1 MIWVDGEEVVK
12 PRSDH
17 TPPGR
22 GASYN
27 PPNRYEAL
35 HIDREPDGNAWWE
48 DVEGDERPQL
58 TTQFLPDNA
67 QSIIAS
73 NDSPDVPYSYSIN
86 PYRGCE
92 HGCSYCYARP
102 THERLGMSSGLDFE
116 SRILVKHE
124 AARLLRKELSRSSW
138 RGEIIA
144 LSGVTD
150 CYQPCERKFRL
161 TRGLLEVL
169 WEARQAC
176 MLITKNALLLRDLD
190 LLAALAA
197 EQLVHVSLS
206 ITSLD
211 LALTRVLEPR
221 TSAPAAR
228 LRAITALRE
237 AGVPVGV
244 MVAPVIPGL
253 TDHEL
258 PAILEAAS
266 QAGAVAAGF
275 TLLRLPES
283 VGPLFL
289 DWLERHRPLARQRVE
304 SLIRS
309 TRGGAL
315 DDARFGCRMRG
326 DAAYADGIAASFKL
340 FARKWELD
348 RPRPPLDVTRFR
360 PPRSADGQAFLF

>member
-1 MIWVDGEEVVK
+1 VQ
-12 PRSDH
+12 
-17 TPPGR
+17 
-22 GASYN
+22 
-27 PPNRYEAL
+27 
-35 HIDREPDGNAWWE
+35 IDREPDGNAWWE
-48 DVEGDERPQL
+48 EGEGDEHPQL
-58 TTQFLPDNA
+58 VTEFLPDNA

-116 SRILVKHE
+116 SRILVKHD
-124 AARLLRKELSRSSW
+124 AARLLRQELCRSTWS
-138 RGEIIA
+138 GEIIA

-169 WEARQAC
+169 REARQAC

-190 LLAALAA
+190 LLSELAA
-197 EQLVHVSLS
+197 ERLVHVSLS

-211 LALTRVLEPR
+211 RSLTGVLEPR
-221 TSAPAAR
+221 TSTPEAR
-228 LRAITALRE
+228 LRAITALAA

-258 PAILEAAS
+258 PAILDAAR

-304 SLIRS
+304 GLIRS

-326 DAAYADGIAASFKL
+326 DAAYADGIAASFKV
-340 FARKWELD
+340 FARKLELD

-360 PPRSADGQAFLF
+360 PPRTPDGQGYLF

>member
-1 MIWVDGEEVVK
+1 VQ
-12 PRSDH
+12 
-17 TPPGR
+17 
-22 GASYN
+22 
-27 PPNRYEAL
+27 
-35 HIDREPDGNAWWE
+35 IDREPDGNAWWE
-48 DVEGDERPQL
+48 EGEGDERPQL
-58 TTQFLPDNA
+58 VTEFLPDNA

-73 NDSPDVPYSYSIN
+73 NDSPDVPYNYSIN

-116 SRILVKHE
+116 SRILVKHD
-124 AARLLRKELSRSSW
+124 AARLLRQELCRSTWS
-138 RGEIIA
+138 GEIIA

-169 WEARQAC
+169 REARQAC

-190 LLAALAA
+190 LLSELAA
-197 EQLVHVSLS
+197 ERLVHVSLS

-211 LALTRVLEPR
+211 RSLTGVLEPR
-221 TSAPAAR
+221 TSTPEAR
-228 LRAITALRE
+228 LRAITALAA

-258 PAILEAAS
+258 PAILDAAR

-304 SLIRS
+304 GLIRS

-326 DAAYADGIAASFKL
+326 GAAYADGIAASFKV
-340 FARKWELD
+340 FARKLELD

-360 PPRSADGQAFLF
+360 PPRTPDGQGYLF